1 MAAALQHSRSD
12 VSGGRPRAFRA
23 QSGDRRRSARRGLS
37 VAASVCANARRATR
51 PALPETFSMKPDTAP
66 AAEEK
71 RLKYSVPALEKGLDI
86 LEFLSDQAVPMTQ
99 AQLARALSRQPG
111 ELFRMLACL
120 EGRGYLHRDPAA
132 GGYSLTLRL
141 FELSRT
147 HSPHEALLRAARP
160 LMRTLADEI
169 RESCHL
175 SVLHRGELVVLAQ
188 EESPEPFR
196 LSIEVGSRHSPMRT
210 TSGRVLLAALD
221 DEQRAEV
228 LGRQREWKAMPAA
241 DKRAFEARLDAIR
254 ETGVDQSVGERFAG
268 SADIGVLVG
277 RPGASITAALTVARL
292 VDAGSNDG
300 LDRVRGP
307 LVQCAAAIS
316 HDAGLGAVEIG

>member
-1 MAAALQHSRSD
+1 
-12 VSGGRPRAFRA
+12 
-23 QSGDRRRSARRGLS
+23 
-37 VAASVCANARRATR
+37 
-51 PALPETFSMKPDTAP
+51 MKPETAP

-86 LEFLSDQAVPMTQ
+86 LEYLSDQAVPMTQ

-120 EGRGYLHRDPAA
+120 EGRGYLHRDPAS

-221 DEQRAEV
+221 AEQRADV
-228 LGRQREWKAMPAA
+228 LGRQREWKALSAP
-241 DKRAFEARLDAIR
+241 DKRALEARLDAIR
-254 ETGVDQSVGERFAG
+254 TTGVDQSVGERFAG
-268 SADIGVLVG
+268 SADIGALVG

-292 VDAGSNDG
+292 VDAGGEDG

-316 HDAGLGAVEIG
+316 HDAGIGGGEIG

>member
-1 MAAALQHSRSD
+1 MKK
-12 VSGGRPRAFRA
+12 
-23 QSGDRRRSARRGLS
+23 
-37 VAASVCANARRATR
+37 
-51 PALPETFSMKPDTAP
+51 ETSPD
-66 AAEEK
+66 AEEK

-86 LEFLSDQAVPMTQ
+86 LEFLSEQAVPMTQ
-99 AQLARALSRQPG
+99 AQLARALGRQPG

-120 EGRGYLHRDPAA
+120 EGRGYLHRDPSL
-132 GGYSLTLRL
+132 GGYALTLRL

-160 LMRTLADEI
+160 RMRALADEI

-196 LSIEVGSRHSPMRT
+196 LSIEVGSRHSPIRT

-221 DEQRAEV
+221 GDERAEM
-228 LGRQREWKAMPAA
+228 LERQQEWKAMSAA
-241 DKRAFEARLDAIR
+241 DKRSFAARLDAIR
-254 ETGVDQSVGERFAG
+254 AAGLDRSVGERFAG
-268 SADIGVLVG
+268 SADIGVLSG

-292 VDAGSNDG
+292 VDAGGEDG
-300 LDRVRGP
+300 LEKVRGP
-307 LVQCAAAIS
+307 LVQCADAIA
-316 HDAGLGAVEIG
+316 HDAGIGSIEVGG

>member
-1 MAAALQHSRSD
+1 M
-12 VSGGRPRAFRA
+12 
-23 QSGDRRRSARRGLS
+23 
-37 VAASVCANARRATR
+37 N
-51 PALPETFSMKPDTAP
+51 PETAP

-86 LEFLSDQAVPMTQ
+86 LEYLSEQAVPMTQ
-99 AQLARALSRQPG
+99 AQLARALRRQPG

-160 LMRTLADEI
+160 LMRALADDI

-221 DEQRAEV
+221 REQRAEI
-228 LGRQREWKAMPAA
+228 LGRQREWKAMAAA
-241 DKRAFEARLDAIR
+241 DKSAFDARLEAIR
-254 ETGVDQSVGERFAG
+254 AAGLDQSLGERFAG

-277 RPGASITAALTVARL
+277 RPSTSITAALTVARL
-292 VDAGSNDG
+292 VEAGGEDG
-300 LDRVRGP
+300 LDRVRGA
-307 LVQCAAAIS
+307 LLHCAATIS
-316 HDAGLGAVEIG
+316 HDAGIGAVAVG